1 MPFSCL
7 LVGPPGE
14 GKTTAACTAPGPIL
28 VADFDNKLHKMENL
42 KHRLRTKENPTGDI
56 IQVAMD
62 YPLSEM
68 GLRRLA
74 TDKNEMG
81 TKQVITPQPKGY
93 LKFVELVE
101 GLQKNN
107 YVYKEVGFPDV
118 LIASFVLDSYT
129 TMQEHLKR
137 LITSSNER
145 TAMSLPLYGVLL
157 ANLEEVNN
165 TLIRFPIN
173 VLILAHQKVDK
184 DELTGKI
191 RYKIFCEGQMSD
203 KIGKEFEEI
212 YYMQKTIVGSGAGAT
227 AKYEMMTIGDG
238 MRECRTS
245 RKLGAL
251 VEPDFCK
258 IYGIKKA

>member
-1 MPFSCL
+1 MAFSVL

-42 KHRLRTKENPTGDI
+42 RHRLRTKENPTGDI

-81 TKQVITPQPKGY
+81 TKQVITAQPKGY

-101 GLQKNN
+101 NLQKNN
-107 YVYKEVGFPDV
+107 YVYDGVK
-118 LIASFVLDSYT
+118 INSFVLDSYT

-212 YYMQKTIVGSGAGAT
+212 YYMQKTIIGSGANAT

-238 MRECRTS
+238 MRDCRTS

-258 IYGIKKA
+258 IYGISKA

>member
-42 KHRLRTKENPTGDI
+42 RGRLRTKENPNGDI
-56 IQVAMD
+56 IQVAID
-62 YPLSEM
+62 TPLSQM

-81 TKQVITPQPKGY
+81 TKEVISAQPKGY
-93 LKFVELVE
+93 LQFVELVE
-101 GLQKNN
+101 NLQKNS
-107 YVYKEVGFPDV
+107 YMYTVEGTAPVQVG
-118 LIASFVLDSYT
+118 SFVLDSYT

-137 LITSSNER
+137 LITSSNNR
-145 TAMSLPLYGVLL
+145 SAMSLPLYGVLL

-212 YYMQKTIVGSGAGAT
+212 YYMQKTIVGAGASAT

-238 MRECRTS
+238 MRDCRTS

-258 IYGIKKA
+258 IYGIKK

>member
-42 KHRLRTKENPTGDI
+42 RPRLKTKENPNGDI

-62 YPLSEM
+62 YPLSSI

-74 TDKNEMG
+74 TAKHEQG
-81 TKQVITPQPKGY
+81 GKESSAPPKGY
-93 LKFVELVE
+93 MALVELIE
-101 GLQKNN
+101 QLQKDNFT
-107 YVYKEVGFPDV
+107 YQGTK
-118 LIASFVLDSYT
+118 IATFVLDSYT

-137 LITSSNER
+137 LLMQANDK
-145 TAMSLPLYGVLL
+145 MSMTLPLYGVLL

-165 TLIRFPIN
+165 NLIRFPIN
-173 VLILAHQKVDK
+173 IIICAHQRADK

-191 RYKIFCEGQMSD
+191 AYKIFCEGQMAD
-203 KIGKEFEEI
+203 KIAKDFEEV
-212 YYMQKTIVGSGAGAT
+212 YYMQKKIVGAGET
-227 AKYEMMTIGDG
+227 AVAQYRMMTIGDG

-251 VEPDFCK
+251 VEPDFKK
-258 IYGIKKA
+258 IYGIK